1 MAAITSGNVGKSLCI
16 GLSWTEIRITKLF
29 WFESPFMWIWRR
41 TVYNL
46 ILFLLSSFPPILSG
60 LLGLKCI
67 YRKSIYN
74 TQRNI
79 VLAWESISFLNCF
92 KNAILYN
99 FYTFFLQMQL
109 KLFPEL
115 KHVSKERPP
124 LCSSLLLN
132 RVGSFWWKCLFK
144 PRLIWKPSKWNYF
157 WLVLQRRSKVM
168 KVQRGRSTHS
178 THLPTLLMLMHCN
191 CPPFY

>member
-1 MAAITSGNVGKSLCI
+1 MIV
-16 GLSWTEIRITKLF
+16 RIAKISNNPCWPKF
-29 WFESPFMWIWRR
+29 ICNFFIFSH
-41 TVYNL
+41 
-46 ILFLLSSFPPILSG
+46 SFSDF
-60 LLGLKCI
+60 LGLKCI

-92 KNAILYN
+92 RNAILYN

-124 LCSSLLLN
+124 LCSSPLLN
-132 RVGSFWWKCLFK
+132 KVGSFWWKCLFM
-144 PRLIWKPSKWNYF
+144 PRLIWKPTKWNYF

-168 KVQRGRSTHS
+168 KVQMCRSTHS
-178 THLPTLLMLMHCN
+178 THLPPNADALQLTTFLLNSAPSSSWSSTSTSLSVKPPTTLH
-191 CPPFY
+191 

>member
-79 VLAWESISFLNCF
+79 VLAWESISCLNCF
-92 KNAILYN
+92 RNAILYN
-99 FYTFFLQMQL
+99 FYTFFTNATQTFSQSWNMSL
-109 KLFPEL
+109 KKDRLYVPA
-115 KHVSKERPP
+115 
-124 LCSSLLLN
+124 LC
-132 RVGSFWWKCLFK
+132 
-144 PRLIWKPSKWNYF
+144 
-157 WLVLQRRSKVM
+157 
-168 KVQRGRSTHS
+168 
-178 THLPTLLMLMHCN
+178 
-191 CPPFY
+191 